1 MSVALYII
9 FFKPLLDK
17 LCAFFG
23 LIFLSPLLLVLA
35 FLIRIKL
42 GAPVLFTQVRSGLN
56 EKPFRLYKFR
66 SMTNSRDPEGKL
78 LPDDDRLTRFGRTL
92 RSTSMD
98 ELPQLWNVLKG
109 DMSLVGP
116 RPLLLEYLPYYTEI
130 ERKRHSVKPGIT
142 GYAQVNGRNAVTW
155 EEKFAFDITY
165 VEGMSFALDLI
176 ILIRTIRQVIMRKDV
191 LVGRQHIGKR
201 LDVERS

>member
-1 MSVALYII
+1 
-9 FFKPLLDK
+9 
-17 LCAFFG
+17 
-23 LIFLSPLLLVLA
+23 
-35 FLIRIKL
+35 
-42 GAPVLFTQVRSGLN
+42 
-56 EKPFRLYKFR
+56 
-66 SMTNSRDPEGKL
+66 
-78 LPDDDRLTRFGRTL
+78 
-92 RSTSMD
+92 
-98 ELPQLWNVLKG
+98 
-109 DMSLVGP
+109 
-116 RPLLLEYLPYYTEI
+116 LPYYTEI